1 MKGYPNDCTSFSSML
16 RVQEKISTG
25 LGVLQFF
32 TLNAWSFRS
41 DNYASLWNKLDEQD
55 KLM

>member
-1 MKGYPNDCTSFSSML
+1 ML

-32 TLNAWSFRS
+32 TLNAWCFRS
-41 DNYASLWNKLDEQD
+41 DNYASLWTKLNEED
-55 KLM
+55 KAM

>member
-1 MKGYPNDCTSFSSML
+1 MKGHPNDSTLISSML

>member
-1 MKGYPNDCTSFSSML
+1 MKGCSNVPTFFSSML